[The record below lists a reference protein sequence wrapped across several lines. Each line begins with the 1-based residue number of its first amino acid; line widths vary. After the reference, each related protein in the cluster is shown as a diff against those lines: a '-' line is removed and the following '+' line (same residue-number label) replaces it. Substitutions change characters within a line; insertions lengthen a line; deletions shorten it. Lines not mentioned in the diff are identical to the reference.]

1 MYYACKDATAAS
13 ATKAATS
20 ENLDIRDSTN

>member
-1 MYYACKDATAAS
+1 MYYVCKDAMAAS

-20 ENLDIRDSTN
+20 ENLDNRDATN